1 MKYII
6 LVPDGVADEPV
17 AELGGKTP
25 LEAAQTPNMDRM
37 AREGLSGLVK
47 IIPDGLAPGSDI
59 GNMSVLGYDP
69 AKGFTGR
76 SPLEAANLGIDLK
89 DDELAFRCN
98 LVTVKDGVMIDYSAG
113 HITVEE
119 AAAIMKTV
127 AEDMNDDFV
136 KFYTGKSYRHIIVL
150 KGPDM
155 PKYQAITC
163 TPPHDIMGQKIGQYF
178 PEGAGSEVLFDYME
192 RALPILEAHPVNKK
206 RIAEGHEPANSL
218 WFWGQGGRPR
228 LESYKN
234 KFGLSGSIIS
244 AVDLVNGIGRVI
256 GLKIIDVP
264 GATGYYDTNYKGKGE
279 YAVQS
284 LKDNDFVYVHV
295 EATDE
300 AGHNGDAKEKLRAV
314 ENFDKYV
321 VGTVL
326 DAFKGRDDFRIL
338 ITPDH
343 PTPVSKR
350 THTRAPVPFVIF
362 GKGVERNGVAGYNE
376 SSAGRIGI
384 KFESGEAMIKYFM
397 GGKA

>member
-17 AELGGKTP
+17 ESLGGKTP
-25 LEAAQTPNMDRM
+25 LEVARTPNMDFL
-37 AREGLSGLVK
+37 AQQGLSGLVR

-59 GNMSVLGYDP
+59 GNMSVLGYNP

-98 LVTVKDGVMIDYSAG
+98 LVTLKDQRMIDYSAG
-113 HITVEE
+113 HISVDE
-119 AAAIMKTV
+119 AALIMKDV
-127 AEDMNDDFV
+127 AKKLDDRRAR
-136 KFYTGKSYRHIIVL
+136 FYTGKSYRHIMVL
-150 KGPDM
+150 TSSDSGIF
-155 PKYQAITC
+155 QAIKC
-163 TPPHDIMGQKIGQYF
+163 TPPHDIMGQQIDPYLPQ
-178 PEGAGSEVLFDYME
+178 GAGREVLMDYME
-192 RALPILEAHPVNKK
+192 RAKPLLEAHPVNAK
-206 RIAEGHEPANSL
+206 RIADGHDPANSL

-300 AGHNGDAKEKLRAV
+300 AGHNGDVGEKVRAV
-314 ENFDKYV
+314 ENFDSHV

-326 DAFKGRDDFRIL
+326 EAFKGRDDVRIL
-338 ITPDH
+338 VTPDH

-350 THTRAPVPFVIF
+350 THTRAPVPFVMF
-362 GKGVERNGVAGYNE
+362 GKNIERNGASGYNE
-376 SSAGRIGI
+376 RSAGHLGI
-384 KFESGEAMIKYFM
+384 KFQSGEDMISYFM
-397 GGKA
+397 TP